1 MKAVT
6 DWSDKG
12 TNRYTHNEGG
22 FLSLIRRL
30 NSPST
35 LSSSLWLW
43 HNTQTHMHAHTPKTD
58 KSSTEAGTQETSN
71 RDKTECDTEK
81 RGGTPL
87 THRPYHK
94 NTYFSWRTELSC
106 SRVVDFLEYLT
117 NQQLCYFQEW
127 EVSYKENFYSYIN
140 ALEQCFPQEQV

>member
-35 LSSSLWLW
+35 LYSSLWLS

-58 KSSTEAGTQETSN
+58 KSSTETRTQETSN
-71 RDKTECDTEK
+71 REKTECDTEK

-87 THRPYHK
+87 TPYHK
-94 NTYFSWRTELSC
+94 NTYFTWRTELSC
-106 SRVVDFLEYLT
+106 SRVAHFLEYLT
-117 NQQLCYFQEW
+117 NQQLFNFQES
-127 EVSYKENFYSYIN
+127 EVSYKDNFYSYIN
-140 ALEQCFPQEQV
+140 ALEQCFPQEQL

>member
-1 MKAVT
+1 
-6 DWSDKG
+6 
-12 TNRYTHNEGG
+12 
-22 FLSLIRRL
+22 
-30 NSPST
+30 
-35 LSSSLWLW
+35 
-43 HNTQTHMHAHTPKTD
+43 MHAHTPKTD

-81 RGGTPL
+81 RRGTPL

-94 NTYFSWRTELSC
+94 NTYFSWRTELSR
-106 SRVVDFLEYLT
+106 SRDFLEYLT

-140 ALEQCFPQEQV
+140 ALEQCFPQEQL